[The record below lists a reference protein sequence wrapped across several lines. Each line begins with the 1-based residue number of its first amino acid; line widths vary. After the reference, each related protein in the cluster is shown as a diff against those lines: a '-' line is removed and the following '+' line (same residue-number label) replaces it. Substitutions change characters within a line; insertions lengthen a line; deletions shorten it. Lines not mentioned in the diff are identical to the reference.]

1 MIGMGRVLEG
11 AMAQARG
18 ETPTQT
24 LGEVGARNLCAQSN
38 TVDLYILSGLALDI
52 HERPADKGPLRS
64 TYV

>member
-24 LGEVGARNLCAQSN
+24 LGEVGARSLCAQSN
-38 TVDLYILSGLALDI
+38 TVDLYT
-52 HERPADKGPLRS
+52 LRIS
-64 TYV
+64 FGHP